1 MSGVIYLDVAH
12 PLAGVGGL
20 WLVPLLLL
28 ASLIAVSE
36 LAGMCA
42 EGGLSLNKRM
52 VLVGI
57 LIVQALTTI
66 PLLMDIGSGYPAD
79 CPIGRAGWPGIGL
92 AVAFGLL
99 MLTEMIQFREPGGVV
114 AKICNGTLVVL
125 YAGFMPSFMIL
136 IRTFDGG
143 GELGIV
149 ALISLVAIPKISDS
163 AAYFTGKSIGKH
175 KLAPKLSPGKTV
187 EGAIGAIV
195 GGCLGAWLFFEVLAP
210 KAAPAISDLAVWKWL
225 VYAIV
230 LTITGMLGDL
240 AESLIKRDMQTK
252 DSSSWL
258 PGLGGILDV
267 MDSITLSAVPAY
279 LCWVSGLMS

>member
-28 ASLIAVSE
+28 ASLMAGSE
-36 LAGMCA
+36 LVGMCA

-57 LIVQALTTI
+57 LIVQALTTV

-279 LCWVSGLMS
+279 LCWVSGLIS